1 MYLSKKIFYNSIYFL
16 CQTLH
21 LRLLSLK
28 INVFLRYIN
37 IAYYNYTNMEIKDI
51 VNSRIVNLETN
62 KRIILGITS
71 VFMVAILLI
80 LYLYSFNSYGFIALL
95 LFSGLMIIVIT
106 AIYFSFQYFHV
117 LQEIR
122 YNELILE
129 KLIED

>member
-1 MYLSKKIFYNSIYFL
+1 M
-16 CQTLH
+16 
-21 LRLLSLK
+21 SLK
-28 INVFLRYIN
+28 INVFRRYIN
-37 IAYYNYTNMEIKDI
+37 IAYYDCTNMEIKDI

-62 KRIILGITS
+62 KKIILEITS

-95 LFSGLMIIVIT
+95 LFSGLMIILIT
-106 AIYFSFQYFHV
+106 AIYLSFQYFHV
-117 LQEIR
+117 LREIR